1 MKQRQPILLVCVFA
15 VVCVLSGLALVY
27 TKHESRK
34 LFVELEK
41 LTHERDELNIEWGQ
55 LQIEQSTWAQHAR
68 IEQVATEDLSQ
79 QADTRHLRTA
89 KITAHRGTILDR
101 NGEPLAISTPV
112 DSIWVNPRQFAP
124 AVDRIPQLARTL
136 GVDSQMLMR
145 RVTRSMDK
153 EFLYLKRHLSPEQA
167 QEVLDLGLP
176 GVSVQREYRRY
187 YPASEVTG
195 HLVGFTNIDD
205 EGQEG
210 LELAFN
216 HWLAGES
223 GAKRVLKDR
232 LGRAIENVASIRP
245 PRHGK
250 DLRTSIDLRLQY
262 LAYRALKGAI
272 KLHDA
277 RSGSIVVLD
286 VHTGEVLA
294 MVNQPTY
301 NPNDR
306 SQFAAERY
314 RNRAVTDIFE
324 PGSSIKPLVIAAAL
338 ESGQYQP
345 SSIVDTA
352 PGFIDIGAK
361 RIEDTRN
368 LGRIS
373 LTTILA
379 RSSNVGITKL
389 AMTLQPDLLWETMT
403 RFGLG
408 ELTNSSFPGESAG
421 MLTHYSNWRPISQ
434 ATLAYG
440 YGVSVTPLQLAQ
452 AYAAIGNGGQ
462 LMPVTLMAGSGTAEP
477 RRILSEDTADAV
489 RRMLEEVVRPGGTG
503 TKVAVEGYRVAGKTG
518 TAWKFA
524 TGGYSEDKY
533 ISIFAGL
540 APASNPRL
548 ATVVVIDEPGG
559 ELYYGSD
566 VAAPV
571 FADVMSE
578 SLRLLAVAPDAAA
591 PRDPGSV
598 VQAVAARAESR

>member
-1 MKQRQPILLVCVFA
+1 MRRGAETKQQTARRFAGRVTLVTVFFGILASSLVARA
-15 VVCVLSGLALVY
+15 VHLQVLD
-27 TKHESRK
+27 KD
-34 LFVELEK
+34 F
-41 LTHERDELNIEWGQ
+41 LN
-55 LQIEQSTWAQHAR
+55 
-68 IEQVATEDLSQ
+68 Q
-79 QADTRHLRTA
+79 QADTRHLRTE
-89 KITAHRGTILDR
+89 KIAAHRGTITDR

-112 DSIWVNPRQFAP
+112 DSIWVNPKQFAP
-124 AVDRIPQLARTL
+124 AVDSVPELAGAL
-136 GVDSQMLMR
+136 NVDSQMLMR
-145 RVTRSMDK
+145 RITRSMDK
-153 EFLYLKRHLSPEQA
+153 EFVYLKRHLNPEQA
-167 QEVLDLGLP
+167 AEVLALKLP
-176 GVSVQREYRRY
+176 GISVQREYRRY

-195 HLVGFTNIDD
+195 HLVGFTDIDD
-205 EGQEG
+205 AGQEG

-232 LGRAIENVASIRP
+232 LGRSIENVASIRP
-245 PRHGK
+245 PHHGK

-262 LAYRALKGAI
+262 LAYRTLKAAI
-272 KLHDA
+272 RKHSA

-286 VHTGEVLA
+286 ILTGEVLA

-306 SQFAAERY
+306 SQLAAERY
-314 RNRAVTDIFE
+314 RNRAITDIFE
-324 PGSSIKPLVIAAAL
+324 PGSSLKPLVVAAAL
-338 ESGQYQP
+338 ESGQYRP
-345 SSIVDTA
+345 SSIIDTA
-352 PGFIDIGAK
+352 PGFIVVGPK
-361 RIEDTRN
+361 KIEDTRN
-368 LGRIS
+368 LGRVS

-389 AMTLQPDLLWETMT
+389 AMTLQPDQLWDTMT
-403 RFGLG
+403 QFGLG
-408 ELTNSSFPGESAG
+408 ELTTSGFPGESAG
-421 MLTHYSNWRPISQ
+421 MLTHFSNWRPISQ

-440 YGVSVTPLQLAQ
+440 YGISVTPLQLAQ
-452 AYAAIGNGGQ
+452 AYAAIGGNGQ
-462 LMPVTLMAGSGTAEP
+462 LRPVSLIALDQPNQGEQVISP
-477 RRILSEDTADAV
+477 DTAVAV

-503 TKVAVEGYRVAGKTG
+503 TKAAVDGYRIAGKTG

-578 SLRLLAVAPDAAA
+578 SLRLLAVAPDATPA
-591 PRDPGSV
+591 RDPNSV
-598 VQAVAARAESR
+598 MQAMAARPENQ

>member
-1 MKQRQPILLVCVFA
+1 MRRGAETKQQTARRFTGRVSLVAAFFGILAVSLVARA
-15 VVCVLSGLALVY
+15 VHLQVLD
-27 TKHESRK
+27 KE
-34 LFVELEK
+34 F
-41 LTHERDELNIEWGQ
+41 LNE
-55 LQIEQSTWAQHAR
+55 
-68 IEQVATEDLSQ
+68 
-79 QADTRHLRTA
+79 QADTRHLRTE
-89 KITAHRGTILDR
+89 KISAHRGTITDR

-112 DSIWVNPRQFAP
+112 DSIWVNPRLFAP
-124 AVDRIPQLARTL
+124 AVDSVPRLARTL

-145 RVTRSMDK
+145 RITRSMDK

-167 QEVLDLGLP
+167 AEVLALKLP
-176 GVSVQREYRRY
+176 GISVQREYRRY

-232 LGRAIENVASIRP
+232 LGRSIENVASIRP
-245 PRHGK
+245 PHHGK

-262 LAYRALKGAI
+262 LAYRTLKSAI
-272 KLHDA
+272 KSHNA

-286 VHTGEVLA
+286 VQTGEVLA

-306 SQFAAERY
+306 SQLAAERY
-314 RNRAVTDIFE
+314 RNRAITDIFE
-324 PGSSIKPLVIAAAL
+324 PGSSLKPLVVAAAL
-338 ESGQYQP
+338 ESGQYRP
-345 SSIVDTA
+345 SSIIDTA
-352 PGFIDIGAK
+352 PGYIVIGPK
-361 RIEDTRN
+361 KIEDTRN
-368 LGRIS
+368 LGRVS

-389 AMTLQPDLLWETMT
+389 AMTLQPDQLWETMT

-408 ELTNSSFPGESAG
+408 ELTSSGFPGESAG
-421 MLTHYSNWRPISQ
+421 MLTHFSNWRPISQ

-440 YGVSVTPLQLAQ
+440 YGISVTPLQLAQ

-462 LMPVTLMAGSGTAEP
+462 LNPVSLVALDAPVEGERVLAEETAN
-477 RRILSEDTADAV
+477 SV

-503 TKVAVEGYRVAGKTG
+503 TKAAIDGYRVAGKTG

-524 TGGYSEDKY
+524 TGGYSQDKY
-533 ISIFAGL
+533 ISIFAGM
-540 APASNPRL
+540 APASHPRL

-571 FADVMSE
+571 FANVMSE
-578 SLRLLAVAPDAAA
+578 SLRLLAVAPDALPA
-591 PRDPGSV
+591 RDPGSV
-598 VQAVAARAESR
+598 VQAVAARAEAR

>member
-1 MKQRQPILLVCVFA
+1 MRRGAETKQQAARRFVGRLTLIGVFFSLVAVSLVARAVHLQVFN
-15 VVCVLSGLALVY
+15 
-27 TKHESRK
+27 
-34 LFVELEK
+34 
-41 LTHERDELNIEWGQ
+41 RDFLN
-55 LQIEQSTWAQHAR
+55 
-68 IEQVATEDLSQ
+68 Q
-79 QADTRHLRTA
+79 QADTRHLRTER
-89 KITAHRGTILDR
+89 ISAHRGTITDR
-101 NGEPLAISTPV
+101 HGEPLAISTPV
-112 DSIWVNPRQFAP
+112 DSIWANPSKLAP
-124 AVDRIPQLARTL
+124 AVDRIPELARVL
-136 GVDSQMLMR
+136 GVDSQQLMR

-153 EFLYLKRHLSPEQA
+153 EFLYLKRHLSPEQSQQVMA
-167 QEVLDLGLP
+167 LKLP
-176 GVSVQREYRRY
+176 GVNVQREYGRY
-187 YPASEVTG
+187 YPAGEVAG

-232 LGRAIENVASIRP
+232 LGRSIENVASIRP

-262 LAYRALKGAI
+262 LAYRTLKSAI
-272 KLHDA
+272 KTHNA

-286 VHTGEVLA
+286 VKTGEVLA

-306 SQFAAERY
+306 SQLAAERY
-314 RNRAVTDIFE
+314 RNRAITDIFE
-324 PGSSIKPLVIAAAL
+324 PGSSLKPLVVAAAL
-338 ESGQYQP
+338 ESGQYRP

-352 PGFIDIGAK
+352 PGYIVVGPK
-361 RIEDTRN
+361 KIEDSRN
-368 LGRIS
+368 LGRVS

-389 AMTLQPDLLWETMT
+389 AMTLQPDQLWETMT
-403 RFGLG
+403 HFGLG
-408 ELTNSSFPGESAG
+408 ELTTSGFPGESAG

-452 AYAAIGNGGQ
+452 AYAALGSAGE
-462 LMPVTLMAGSGTAEP
+462 MRPVSLVALDAPGEGHQV
-477 RRILSEDTADAV
+477 LSKDTANSV

-503 TKVAVEGYRVAGKTG
+503 TKAAIEGYRVAGKTG

-524 TGGYSEDKY
+524 TGGYSQDKY

-540 APASNPRL
+540 APASDPRL

-578 SLRLLAVAPDAAA
+578 SLRLLAIAPDALPA
-591 PRDPGSV
+591 RDPGSV
-598 VQAVAARAESR
+598 VQAVAARPESR